1 MGGRLCK
8 RLYPIFRLLP
18 NRLRALYARPLNRV
32 GGVDN
37 TEDARCL
44 AFICE
49 DHKARGKRP
58 SGTGHQTTDFERHLE
73 WQTMESLFPQEMLCR
88 IERTGIIAVLV
99 IEEPRHAVP
108 TAQALLEG
116 GVDSMELVLRTPA
129 ALESLGEICRQVPE
143 MLAGAGTVLTEEQ
156 VDQVCEA
163 GAAYAVAPG
172 LNPRT
177 VKRACAR
184 NLPFAP
190 GVMTPSDIEAA
201 LELGCRELK
210 FFPAEPAGGIQ
221 YLTSLHMPYQ
231 HLGLRFLPLGGLNT
245 SQLESYLSAPATLA
259 VGGTW
264 LARPEMIA
272 AEDWQTIAQ
281 RARQA
286 REIVD
291 LIRQGDH

>member
-1 MGGRLCK
+1 
-8 RLYPIFRLLP
+8 
-18 NRLRALYARPLNRV
+18 
-32 GGVDN
+32 
-37 TEDARCL
+37 
-44 AFICE
+44 
-49 DHKARGKRP
+49 
-58 SGTGHQTTDFERHLE
+58 
-73 WQTMESLFPQEMLCR
+73 MESLFPQEMLCR

-108 TAQALLEG
+108 TAQALLAG
-116 GVDSMELVLRTPA
+116 GVDSLELVLRTPT

-156 VDQVCEA
+156 VDQVCDA